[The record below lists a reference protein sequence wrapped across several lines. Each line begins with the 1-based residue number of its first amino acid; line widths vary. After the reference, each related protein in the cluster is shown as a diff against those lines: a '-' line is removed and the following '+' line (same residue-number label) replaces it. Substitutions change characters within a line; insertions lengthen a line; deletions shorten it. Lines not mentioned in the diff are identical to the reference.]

1 MNKHIYTAV
10 VAALTLVRIVGANS
24 ADEHDHDHEPATKP
38 VDAAVAHNDGHDGH
52 GHDDHGEGDHADE
65 VKLTPEAVRRHDI
78 RIAPVVRRPLAASF
92 IAPARV
98 TYDAE
103 AMAHV
108 GSLVKGR
115 AVEVKARLGDVV
127 KKGDELVTV
136 ESPELGEAQ
145 SDYLQ
150 KATGLSV
157 AIAAVEPA
165 QQSLER
171 ANKLYEK
178 SQGVALAEVQKRE
191 AEFKAAQGA
200 VQTAQAS
207 LDAAKN
213 KLLLM
218 GFEQKSLDAFDK
230 SKRIDP
236 RYAVRASISGTVIQ
250 REVTLGE
257 LVSPEK
263 EALLVI
269 VDLSTLWVVADVP
282 EAKLAEVGIGS
293 SARVRLATSSAPL
306 EGKVSYIAAA
316 LDPGT
321 RTAQVRIV
329 VANNSNGTMRPGM
342 FARAELT
349 TNATAA
355 AGLVVP
361 EEAVQTVEG
370 KPSVFVP
377 VEGEPNTFA
386 TRVVKV
392 GRSAGGMVPVASGL
406 KEGEQVVVNGTFLL
420 KAELGKAGAAHEH

>member
-1 MNKHIYTAV
+1 MNKRLYTAF
-10 VAALTLVRIVGANS
+10 I
-24 ADEHDHDHEPATKP
+24 
-38 VDAAVAHNDGHDGH
+38 AAVTLLGIGGTNT
-52 GHDDHGEGDHADE
+52 ADE
-65 VKLTPEAVRRHDI
+65 VKLTPEAIRRHDI
-78 RIAPVVRRPLAASF
+78 RTAPVARRPLAASF
-92 IAPARV
+92 IAPARL

-127 KKGDELVTV
+127 KKGDELVIV

-157 AIAAVEPA
+157 ALAAVEPA

-171 ANKLYEK
+171 ANKLYDK

-191 AEFKAAQGA
+191 AELKSAQGA

-218 GFEQKSLDAFDK
+218 GFEQNSLDAFDK
-230 SKRIDP
+230 SKRINP
-236 RYAVRASISGTVIQ
+236 RYAVRAPISGTVIQ

-263 EALLVI
+263 EALLV
-269 VDLSTLWVVADVP
+269 VADLSSLWVVADVP
-282 EAKLAEVGIGS
+282 EAKLDEVGIGS
-293 SARVRLATSSAPL
+293 PARVRLATSSAPL
-306 EGKVSYIAAA
+306 EGKVSYIAAS

-329 VANNSNGTMRPGM
+329 VSNNSNGAMRPGM

-349 TNATAA
+349 TNATTSA

-406 KEGEQVVVNGTFLL
+406 KEGEQVVVNGTFIL